1 MTVRSVPIF
10 LQAGSHPAEE
20 TRLMLGG
27 LLGAATGSF
36 SGGVAASDPAHG
48 VVRSTD
54 LAVSQNGTPDMSV
67 NVATGGCFIRGTQS
81 ANQGAYH
88 LWNDATVNVAIA
100 TSNPTNPR
108 RDLIVAV
115 VRDAYYSGADNDAR
129 VIVVT
134 GTAAASPVDPTL
146 PANALVLARVS
157 VAANASSITTAN
169 ITDLRPLASVRNQVP
184 AFASSTER
192 TTAIPSPYTGQLS
205 AITAAD
211 TTNGIQQY
219 NGSAWRLPWS
229 LPWGFIGST
238 TRTTSIAATNANII
252 TYSLA
257 AIANRRY
264 RITAGAGSVSSS
276 VDSGTPPEIAGLAIQ
291 VGAGGKVAGVNI
303 WCPFSGTGFIGGT
316 VVGYYAPISSATVT
330 IIAYGERVSGT
341 GTITWGASA
350 TSPLQLFIEDIGPT
364 GAPA

>member
-20 TRLMLGG
+20 TRIMLGG

-169 ITDLRPLASVRNQVP
+169 ITDLRPLASVRDQVP

-238 TRTTSIAATNANII
+238 TRTTSFAATNANII

-276 VDSGTPPEIAGLAIQ
+276 VDSDIAGLA
-291 VGAGGKVAGVNI
+291 VYADGTKRAGVNI
-303 WCPFSGTGFIGGT
+303 WCPFLGTGYHGGT
-316 VVGYYAPISSATVT
+316 VVGYYAPTSSATVT
-330 IIAYGERVSGT
+330 IAAYGERVSGT